1 MRVNLGSASAV
12 ALAIA
17 LCGACSG
24 QGGGQAQASSAPAG
38 EEVTAVGCPT
48 VGPTP
53 QCLTIAANGK
63 VYDLAGA
70 GVDTS
75 KNVGIS
81 VSARAVG
88 EVTPCGIKLTSAKVD
103 YLGLS
108 CGMAPDPSKSD
119 VKDPYR

>member
-1 MRVNLGSASAV
+1 MSLGRVSAV
-12 ALAIA
+12 AAAIA

-24 QGGGQAQASSAPAG
+24 QGSGRAQASSAPQG
-38 EEVTAVGCPT
+38 EPVTAVGCPT
-48 VGPTP
+48 QAAES

-70 GVDTS
+70 NVDMS
-75 KNVGIS
+75 RNVG
-81 VSARAVG
+81 VSIRGRAAG
-88 EVTPCGIKLTSAKVD
+88 EATECGLKLTDVKVE

-108 CGMAPDPSKSD
+108 CGMAPDPYGPD